1 MLIVLSVFLILAVF
15 MASVSAVDDNAA
27 LGTDEAVDQTDETL
41 AVEGSS
47 AGTTDDDSGLK
58 ELDDGNKSTKNLLG
72 ATNDKEIL
80 GSTIT
85 VDGNTFL
92 DIQNAIDSA
101 TAEDTIYLNSQIYTG
116 SGTEINIDK
125 SLTIIGSEGCT
136 LDAQGQSRIFNVA
149 AADVTFKNITLI
161 NGQVTGYGGAIYPA
175 YVDQYLGANSRY
187 CGVVRLLEVPVGRGC
202 ANFRYG
208 L

>member
-1 MLIVLSVFLILAVF
+1 MVIIIKTKSKVLIVLSVFLILAVF

-47 AGTTDDDSGLK
+47 AGTTDDSGLK

-116 SGTEINIDK
+116 SK
-125 SLTIIGSEGCT
+125 VSHVFSM
-136 LDAQGQSRIFNVA
+136 
-149 AADVTFKNITLI
+149 
-161 NGQVTGYGGAIYPA
+161 
-175 YVDQYLGANSRY
+175 
-187 CGVVRLLEVPVGRGC
+187 
-202 ANFRYG
+202 
-208 L
+208 

>member
-1 MLIVLSVFLILAVF
+1 

-85 VDGNTFL
+85 VGGNTFL

-116 SGTEINIDK
+116 SGSEINIDK
-125 SLTIIGSEGCT
+125 SLWLNEI
-136 LDAQGQSRIFNVA
+136 
-149 AADVTFKNITLI
+149 K
-161 NGQVTGYGGAIYPA
+161 
-175 YVDQYLGANSRY
+175 
-187 CGVVRLLEVPVGRGC
+187 
-202 ANFRYG
+202 
-208 L
+208 